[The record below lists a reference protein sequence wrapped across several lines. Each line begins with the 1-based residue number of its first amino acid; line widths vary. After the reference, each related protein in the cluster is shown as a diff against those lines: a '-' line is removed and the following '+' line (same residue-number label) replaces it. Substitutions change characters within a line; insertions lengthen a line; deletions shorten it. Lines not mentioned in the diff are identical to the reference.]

1 MTRGVRKQQ
10 LSGDD
15 TNKESASSSYMGSA
29 TNKEPANSSY
39 VGNDTNEGPTSGS
52 YVGNDTNEEPAS
64 SSNSVGVAIS
74 RRRYPQQDNRL
85 EYVGKYHQADNNAFG

>member
-1 MTRGVRKQQ
+1 
-10 LSGDD
+10 
-15 TNKESASSSYMGSA
+15 MGSA

-64 SSNSVGVAIS
+64 SSNSVGVAIPQP
-74 RRRYPQQDNRL
+74 RVAGEDRYP
-85 EYVGKYHQADNNAFG
+85 G